1 MQKSISLS
9 TGIIL
14 TSILLLF
21 VVTPNFVFGED
32 EGSLEVFVK
41 LPTGLRASPNDMVIK
56 IYQDSNES
64 PLQEIQ
70 IKSNPYTISSLPIG
84 HTYKVEVY
92 DHSIFAAF
100 DLIKLDQ
107 ENQNLDLTIPG
118 TGSLDIVVL
127 YNDKVTPIPNAGIE
141 VFSFDGNPFTK
152 TSTYLYGEAPR
163 LYIPITNKD
172 SDYFYVDIK
181 LGEEITKRIS
191 PIHIHKGNQE
201 LKVITDWPPL
211 VEDLVT
217 VEVFDSLHVKFTNQK
232 GYSMELIDGENK
244 VVKKSDVNLKGWA
257 YFSNFKVGEYTLV
270 MKKTDPSG
278 THEISK
284 MNVSLTG
291 KQNSIIFNINDSK
304 AEEPKIIS
312 VPYTE
317 ENPSKEPVKENVKEP
332 EKEQTNKPEKEIKN
346 NCNCVAFRFSNVQD
360 FYLNEVQISLMN
372 LFDSKNI
379 PLTIGVSGDSI
390 GEDSKITDAVKEKIS
405 KNDIVIATIGWD
417 LVDLTTLSESDQ
429 VNNIKSA
436 NEKIN
441 DVFGIRPSIFFAP
454 YSKFNE
460 NTVRAVQTNG
470 MAYFSSSIGS
480 DYPPKNF
487 ETSIP
492 HHIPYTLSVK
502 DVFLNDST
510 EETITESGIKKILN
524 NLDEYGY
531 SIINIQSQDFALR
544 NDEGNQ
550 NAIDSE
556 KLDNLSVLIDAIK
569 ANGISIVKLD
579 EIPEKVTPRTTPHWI
594 DAIYL
599 MYEEG
604 KIKHT
609 DLELALNYMVAKN
622 IIHIQGYNYV
632 WN

>member
-1 MQKSISLS
+1 MQKSISLT
-9 TGIIL
+9 TGFIF
-14 TSILLLF
+14 TTVLLLF
-21 VVTPNFVFGED
+21 VVTPNSVFGED
-32 EGSLEVFVK
+32 DGSLEIFVK

-56 IYQDSNES
+56 IYQDSNDT
-64 PLQEIQ
+64 PMQEIK
-70 IKSNPYTISSLPIG
+70 IKSNPYTVSSLPIG

-100 DLIKLDQ
+100 DLIKIDQ
-107 ENQNLDLTIPG
+107 QKQNLDLTIPG
-118 TGSLDIVVL
+118 TGSLDVVVL
-127 YNDKVTPIPNAGIE
+127 YSDKVTPIPNAGIE
-141 VFSFDGNPFTK
+141 VYAFDGNPFTK

-163 LYIPITNKD
+163 LYIPITSKD

-181 LGEEITKRIS
+181 LGEGITKRIS

-201 LKVITDWPPL
+201 LKVITEWPPL

-217 VEVFDSLHVKFTNQK
+217 VEVFDSVHAKFSNQK
-232 GYSMELIDGENK
+232 GYFMELIDSDNK
-244 VVKKSDVNLKGWA
+244 VVKKSDVNLKGLA
-257 YFSNFKVGEYTLV
+257 YFSNFKVGQYTLV
-270 MKKTDPSG
+270 LKKIDPAG
-278 THEISK
+278 TQTISE
-284 MNVSLTG
+284 MPISLTG
-291 KQNSIIFNINDSK
+291 KQSSITFTINGSK
-304 AEEPKIIS
+304 AEEPKVIS
-312 VPYTE
+312 VPYVE
-317 ENPSKEPVKENVKEP
+317 ETTSKEPAKEQVKQPEKEPTKEPVKEA
-332 EKEQTNKPEKEIKN
+332 KN

-360 FYLNEVQISLMN
+360 FYLNEVQISLLN

-390 GEDSKITDAVKEKIS
+390 GEDSKITDVIKEKIS
-405 KNDIVIATIGWD
+405 RNDISIGTIGWD
-417 LVDLTTLSESDQ
+417 LVDLTTLSENDQ
-429 VNNIKSA
+429 TNNIKSA
-436 NEKIN
+436 NDKIS
-441 DVFGIRPSIFFAP
+441 DLFGIRPSIFIAP

-460 NTVRAVQTNG
+460 KTVKAVQTNG
-470 MAYFSSSIGS
+470 MEYFSSSIGS

-492 HHIPYTLSVK
+492 HHIPYTLSAK
-502 DVFLNDST
+502 DVLSSDSS
-510 EETITESGIKKILN
+510 EGSITDSGVEKILN

-531 SIINIQSQDFALR
+531 SIINIQSQDFALK

-550 NAIDSE
+550 NTIDSQ
-556 KLDNLSVLIDAIK
+556 KLDNLNLLIDAIK
-569 ANGISIVKLD
+569 SKGISIVKLD